1 MKNLL
6 QVKNLSIEFKR
17 RDSRIFAVRDV
28 SFEVFSNETIAIVGE
43 SGCGKSA
50 LAKSILG
57 LLPENAKISSGSIFY
72 DDRNLLNL
80 KESYLRTI
88 RGNEIGLV
96 FQDPFLSLNPTMK
109 IGHQVCEALFAH
121 KMCSVK
127 DAKSVF
133 YKILNEV
140 KIKNP
145 EAVFE
150 MYPHQLSGGMK
161 QRILIAI
168 AVVCKPKLLIADEP
182 TTALDVTVQTQILKL
197 LKDLQRCYNMSM
209 LLITH
214 DMTVVADICDKMIVM
229 YAGEIVE
236 IGKTKE
242 IISSPKHPYT
252 RMLLD
257 SVPTLDK
264 HKIFNRLK
272 PIDGFLPV
280 IDSPISYC
288 SFVQRCPNAM
298 QICAKKRPDLIKNKQ
313 CTRCWLYDRQK
324 DTKQPDGS
332 QVSQEVVQA
341 GK

>member
-1 MKNLL
+1 MKHLL
-6 QVKNLSIEFKR
+6 NVKNLSIEFKR
-17 RDSRIFAVRDV
+17 RDGKILAVRDV
-28 SFEVFSNETIAIVGE
+28 SFDVFPNETIAIIGE

-57 LLPENAKISSGSIFY
+57 LLPENAKISSGSISY
-72 DDRNLLNL
+72 NDENLLNL
-80 KESYLRTI
+80 NEPYLRSI
-88 RGNEIGLV
+88 RGKEIGMV

-109 IGHQVCEALFAH
+109 IGHQICEALFAH
-121 KMCSVK
+121 KICSVK
-127 DAKSVF
+127 YAKSVC

-145 EAVFE
+145 KIVFD

-197 LKDLQRCYNMSM
+197 LKDLQRYYKMSM

-229 YAGEIVE
+229 YAGEVVE
-236 IGKTKE
+236 IGETKE
-242 IISSPKHPYT
+242 IINSPKHPYT

-272 PIDGFLPV
+272 PIDGFLPI

-288 SFVQRCPNAM
+288 SFVQRCPSAM
-298 QICAKKRPDLIKNKQ
+298 QICAKKRPKLIKDKQ
-313 CTRCWLYDRQK
+313 CTRCWIYDRQK
-324 DTKQPDGS
+324 NAKQPDRS
-332 QVSQEVVQA
+332 QIPQEVVQT

>member
-1 MKNLL
+1 MKYLL
-6 QVKNLSIEFKR
+6 NVKNLSVEFNR
-17 RDSRIFAVRDV
+17 RDDRILAVRDV
-28 SFEVFSNETIAIVGE
+28 SFEVFPNETVAIVGE

-57 LLPENAKISSGSIFY
+57 LLPETAKIINGSISY
-72 DDRNLLNL
+72 DDNDLLSL
-80 KESYLRTI
+80 KEISLRSI
-88 RGNEIGLV
+88 RGKEIGMV

-109 IGHQVCEALFAH
+109 IGQQICEALFAH
-121 KMCSVK
+121 RVSSVK
-127 DAKSVF
+127 YAKSIC
-133 YKILNEV
+133 YKILSEV
-140 KIKNP
+140 RIKNP

-197 LKDLQRCYNMSM
+197 LKDLQKGYNMSM

-236 IGKTKE
+236 MGKTQD
-242 IISSPKHPYT
+242 IINSPKHPYT

-264 HKIFNRLK
+264 HKVFNRLK
-272 PIDGFLPV
+272 PIDGFLPI

-288 SFVQRCPNAM
+288 SFAQRCPSAM
-298 QICAKKRPDLIKNKQ
+298 QICARKRPNLTKDKQ
-313 CTRCWLYDRQK
+313 CTRCWLYDKRK
-324 DTKQPDGS
+324 SSKKPDGS
-332 QVSQEVVQA
+332 QITQEVVQA